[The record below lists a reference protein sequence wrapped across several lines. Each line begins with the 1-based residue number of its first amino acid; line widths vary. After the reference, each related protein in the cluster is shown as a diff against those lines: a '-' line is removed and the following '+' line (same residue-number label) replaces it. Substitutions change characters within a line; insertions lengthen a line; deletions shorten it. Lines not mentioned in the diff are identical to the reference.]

1 MKLAFLCNNM
11 KSTNG
16 VERVLSQRLSLLA
29 ESGMYEVYLIT
40 YNQYGTPFSFHIS
53 DKVHY
58 IDLATRYINK
68 CCFNGFYQ
76 YWDRFIS
83 RRKYENAIRACLE
96 QILPDVITCVDIHL
110 ADLLTILNIK
120 TEAAK
125 VVECHCGMAAYYGD
139 LGKIKSP
146 YERFLKRM
154 QKMKIVRTIRKF
166 DKFVV
171 MTQAELIDWNNDT
184 KAVCIPNMLATFP
197 DIMPNDVRQIK
208 HRINCV
214 GRYAYQKGYDMLIDA
229 WRIVQT
235 KHPDWSLHIYGSRD
249 GDAGDYEQLQYV
261 IGEND
266 MQNIYLHPAT
276 NDVYSKYVGSDFY
289 VISSRYESFGL
300 TLIEAMSCGLPIV
313 SFNCKYGPAS
323 ILKDGETGILVPQ
336 NDVEKLAD
344 AICSMIENE
353 EIRQQMGENAR
364 LESKK
369 YLPEN
374 IMPLWHEFYKS
385 LGKGHPIH
393 S

>member
-1 MKLAFLCNNM
+1 
-11 KSTNG
+11 
-16 VERVLSQRLSLLA
+16 
-29 ESGMYEVYLIT
+29 
-40 YNQYGTPFSFHIS
+40 
-53 DKVHY
+53 
-58 IDLATRYINK
+58 
-68 CCFNGFYQ
+68 
-76 YWDRFIS
+76 
-83 RRKYENAIRACLE
+83 
-96 QILPDVITCVDIHL
+96 
-110 ADLLTILNIK
+110 LNIK
-120 TEAAK
+120 TEATK
-125 VVECHCGMAAYYGD
+125 VVECHCGLAAYYGD

-171 MTQAELIDWNNDT
+171 MTQAELLDWNNDT

-197 DIMPNDVRQIK
+197 NIMSNDVRQIK

-249 GDAGDYEQLQYV
+249 GDAGDYDQLQYV
-261 IGEND
+261 IGGND
-266 MQNIYLHPAT
+266 IQNVYLHPAT
-276 NDVYSKYVGSDFY
+276 NDVYSKYVDSDFY

-323 ILKDGETGILVPQ
+323 IVKDGETGILVSP

-344 AICSMIENE
+344 AICSMIENK
-353 EIRQQMGENAR
+353 EIRQQMSENAR

-385 LGKGHPIH
+385 LGKDH
-393 S
+393 SIDA